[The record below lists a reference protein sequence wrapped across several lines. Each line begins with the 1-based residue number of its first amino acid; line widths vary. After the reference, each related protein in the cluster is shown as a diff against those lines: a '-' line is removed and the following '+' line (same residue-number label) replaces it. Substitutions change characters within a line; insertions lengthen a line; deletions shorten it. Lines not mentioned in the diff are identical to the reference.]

1 MKYIITNNFDV
12 IIFSNGIDHDDVAEK
27 FGGLESGGY
36 LTKDLKPYGQLV
48 SLGGLKPGER
58 DEEIIKSRF

>member
-1 MKYIITNNFDV
+1 MKYIITNDLDV
-12 IIFSNGIDHDDVAEK
+12 IIFSDGISHDKMAAK
-27 FGGLESGGY
+27 FGGAKSAGY
-36 LTKDLKPYGQLV
+36 LTEDLKPYGQSV

>member
-12 IIFSNGIDHDDVAEK
+12 IIFSDGISHDKMAAK
-27 FGGLESGGY
+27 FGGAKTAGYITSSLE
-36 LTKDLKPYGQLV
+36 PYGQSV
-48 SLGGLKPGER
+48 SLGRLKPGET